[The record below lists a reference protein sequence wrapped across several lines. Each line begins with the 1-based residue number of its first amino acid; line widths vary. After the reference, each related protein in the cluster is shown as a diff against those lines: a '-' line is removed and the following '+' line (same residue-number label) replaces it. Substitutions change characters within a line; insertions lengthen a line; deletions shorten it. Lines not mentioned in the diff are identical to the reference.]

1 MDAHE
6 LNSLLDT
13 LIHHG
18 ESRTVEFKEAK
29 NQFDIDKLGK
39 YVSALA
45 NEANLADQDAAW
57 MVFGV
62 DDHKHAVGSNIF
74 HTKEAKNKI
83 EYQIQ
88 QGIDQ
93 NLTIRNSY
101 EIIRDNKRVVLLEI
115 PSSPRGL
122 PTSWKG
128 IYYARSGES
137 LTPLP
142 DNKRDE
148 IRSQTFFR
156 DWTAEIVHD
165 ATLNHLS
172 QEALIKARAGFKRRP
187 GNRLPESEID
197 GWDDW
202 TFLAKADLLRN
213 NQLTRAALLLLGN
226 QEGRHALNPHMAEI
240 TWRLETE
247 EQAYEHFHPP
257 FLLTITEMTQRIRN
271 VNVRILPKGELIYRE
286 VSKYDERTLLEATY
300 NCLAHQD
307 YHRNARIVVTEFID
321 RVEFINVGDF
331 YDGKPEQYVLESRTP
346 HNYRNPFLAHA
357 MTMLNLIDHMGYG
370 IKRMY
375 QDQVK
380 RYFPLPDFDFSR
392 HGEVKLTIPG
402 AVIDQAYSQTLIAN
416 TDLAIQD
423 IIALDRVQ
431 KGFGIDDT
439 TVRRLRRKNLIE
451 GRRPNLQVSQVVA
464 TASGEVGK
472 YVRYR
477 PFHNKH
483 YEQLILEFISAN
495 KGASRKEIDDLLL
508 PILSDA
514 LDPKQKHQKISN
526 LIASL
531 RRRGQIENVG
541 VRTSPKWVAR

>member
-148 IRSQTFFR
+148 IRNQTFFR

-172 QEALIKARAGFKRRP
+172 QDALIKARAGFKRRP

-357 MTMLNLIDHMGYG
+357 MTMLNLIDHMSYG

-380 RYFPLPDFDFSR
+380 RYFPLPDYDFSR

-495 KGASRKEIDDLLL
+495 EGASRKEIDDLLL